1 MLFKRALGLMAGVF
15 ALGVHFAAAQVSP
28 AKIISGAGAP
38 NGIYATPSEVLYSQ
52 PYCQTAAGTR
62 VINSVDPATSA
73 ITLFA
78 TLPDEILSPVT
89 TTPSLS
95 QQAAQC
101 AENYLAISTGLGS
114 FLSFSGYVYV
124 SAVVGGTHEILRY
137 SPAGGAAFTVFAS
150 LPANWGNHGG
160 VTFDTV
166 GTFQNALIA
175 TGETGVIGYNA
186 AGSILFQYPNPSPGT
201 FILEN
206 ATVVPMSYTPCP
218 GCMLIAA
225 ENASSGSGEIF
236 SLPPGAPTGAIP
248 TPFSTAPTEL
258 EALNHVPPQAC
269 SIGGYSY
276 FASAYHFP
284 NAGVPVS
291 TNGAILAYTSAQLSS
306 RAGQILAPD
315 EASGDVFALTAPNA
329 LSLFSNTGAQLEGA
343 TIVPCSPATG
353 CTLTQGGYKNHFNS
367 KILPLTLGS
376 VSYTASQINDIL
388 QNNAIK
394 GNGLLSLAHQLITAK
409 LNIIYGAG
417 PDATTQQAIL
427 TADALIGSLVVPPVG
442 SGTLSTSA
450 TSGLGSILDAF
461 NNRGPECSQ

>member
-1 MLFKRALGLMAGVF
+1 MRFKRVLGPAACLL
-15 ALGVHFAAAQVSP
+15 ALGVQFAAAQVSP
-28 AKIISGAGAP
+28 AKVISGAGAP
-38 NGIYATPSEVLYSQ
+38 IGIYATPSEVLYSE
-52 PYCQTAAGTR
+52 PYCQTASRTR

-78 TLPDEILSPVT
+78 TLPDEILNPVT

-114 FLSFSGYVYV
+114 FLPFSGYVYV
-124 SAVVGGTHEILRY
+124 NAVVGGAHEILRY
-137 SPAGGAAFTVFAS
+137 SPAGGTSFTVFAT
-150 LPANWGNHGG
+150 LPASWGNHGG

-175 TGETGVIGYNA
+175 TGESGVIGYNA
-186 AGSILFQYPNPSPGT
+186 AGSILFEYPNPTAGT

-206 ATVVPMSYTPCP
+206 ATVVPVSYAPCP

-225 ENASSGSGEIF
+225 ENTTSGSGEIF
-236 SLPPGAPTGAIP
+236 SLAPGAPSGTSPA
-248 TPFSTAPTEL
+248 PFSTAPTEL
-258 EALNHVPPQAC
+258 EALNYVPTQAC

-306 RAGQILAPD
+306 HAGQILGPD
-315 EASGDVFALTAPNA
+315 EASGNIYALTAPNA

-343 TIVPCSPATG
+343 TIVPCTPATG

-376 VSYTASQINDIL
+376 VSYTAAQINDIL

-409 LNIIYGAG
+409 LNIIYGAA
-417 PDATTQQAIL
+417 PDQATQQAIL
-427 TADALIGSLVVPPVG
+427 NADALIGSLVVPPVG

-450 TSGLGSILDAF
+450 TSSLVSILDAF